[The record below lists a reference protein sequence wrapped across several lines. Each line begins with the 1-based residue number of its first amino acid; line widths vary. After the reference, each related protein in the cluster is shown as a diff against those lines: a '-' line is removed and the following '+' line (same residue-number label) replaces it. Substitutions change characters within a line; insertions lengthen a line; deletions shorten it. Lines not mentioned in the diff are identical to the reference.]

1 MIKSDLLNGVGMIAG
16 DTEIIIK
23 ELMGILDVMNKNGTL
38 NNLDRIALIVMLLPD
53 DKKRASNLLDIV
65 KRITNESD
73 IKKYSD
79 TEIDQSYDLSA
90 LDEKEADKIIERL
103 VKENEKRFK

>member
-23 ELMGILDVMNKNGTL
+23 ELMGILDVMNKNSTL
-38 NNLDRIALIVMLLPD
+38 NELDRIALIVMLLPD

-65 KRITNESD
+65 KRINKESD
-73 IKKYSD
+73 IKKYSG
-79 TEIDQSYDLSA
+79 TEIDQSFDLSA